1 MSLLTIAQAEPTVHQ
16 SSHDSIQPTRWGGG
30 EEEKKRKKE
39 RKRYEEGG
47 EKEKRR
53 KARRIALAIRER
65 LTKAKFAAHFI
76 AAR

>member
-16 SSHDSIQPTRWGGG
+16 SSHDSIQPTRWGDG
-30 EEEKKRKKE
+30 EEEKKKKK